1 MQKLF
6 RPLMTLFILSLSSTV
21 VRAQSTTV
29 DSLIKNF
36 EFKKARQFIAESQL
50 DSMQMNFQ
58 LFKYFNEKSVLDSAY
73 YYLYKIDSTALNLT
87 DKGYYYYY
95 YAQIMESENKED
107 LALPFYKQAQQLFE
121 QDNNIKMANEIN
133 FDFYA
138 TLISQRNFEYPKEVY
153 LDRYINIAKKNKFYD
168 QLANAYL
175 DKAIGA
181 MQPHQPDSVKHY
193 IKVSEKFGELSN
205 DLSFLSR
212 LAAIRG
218 LYHTEI
224 TKELDS
230 ADFYFEKENRLLGQ
244 QKLNY
249 RALYN
254 YINKANVARKRDDIE
269 LAIDLL
275 LMADSIPHDLY
286 RKNNKIILYD
296 ALSGD
301 YEALGDTEKALY
313 YLNLYL
319 VYQDSVN
326 VESQNT
332 NLTRFRA
339 SERELEILKE
349 QQASARNK
357 NIAFGLG
364 GTLFL
369 GSIIAFLVYRNA
381 KRKQRIAEQEK
392 EIEVQKT
399 EKILKEQELNTIDAM
414 IAGQEKERQRL
425 ASDLHDSVGATL
437 SAAKMQFEHLKKH
450 RGSLNNEDELY
461 DRTQLLLEEAYT
473 EVRAM
478 AHTKNSGVIAKNGLL
493 PAVNK
498 LAQNASATGK
508 IQIEVQDYGLDQRLE
523 GSLEIAVFRIIQEL
537 VTNIIKHAEAS
548 EASIS
553 LTQHEDAINVVV
565 EDNGKGFKAGQLSN
579 NSGGMGLGSIEKRV
593 EHMEGQMEVDS
604 TQGKGTSV
612 IIDIPL

>member
-1 MQKLF
+1 MISLIASTIYAQVPDFDSAEKLLDSKEF
-6 RPLMTLFILSLSSTV
+6 EVVIDILEPWANSNSESKAGLARGQMLLGQAYLALDKHDKAFKNFLDAKQNW
-21 VRAQSTTV
+21 RAI
-29 DSLIKNF
+29 DSLYKAADANLMVIETLSHQKAIKSKITPYLD
-36 EFKKARQFIAESQL
+36 ELVQFA
-50 DSMQMNFQ
+50 
-58 LFKYFNEKSVLDSAY
+58 
-73 YYLYKIDSTALNLT
+73 T
-87 DKGYYYYY
+87 DKDDPSYLTIAYGRL
-95 YAQIMESENKED
+95 ATSFNHADDMEN
-107 LALPFYKQAQQLFE
+107 AIAFY
-121 QDNNIKMANEIN
+121 
-133 FDFYA
+133 
-138 TLISQRNFEYPKEVY
+138 
-153 LDRYINIAKKNKFYD
+153 
-168 QLANAYL
+168 
-175 DKAIGA
+175 DKAIALAYSTGDTLRA
-181 MQPHQPDSVKHY
+181 ISQQFNKGVAYNS
-193 IKVSEKFGELSN
+193 SEMKMYKQGIEAFTIAAEYFLKKNQKQYLAFAYNNLGESY
-205 DLSFLSR
+205 
-212 LAAIRG
+212 AG
-218 LYHTEI
+218 LKDYD
-224 TKELDS
+224 K
-230 ADFYFEKENRLLGQ
+230 
-244 QKLNY
+244 
-249 RALYN
+249 ALIY
-254 YINKANVARKRDDIE
+254 YLK
-269 LAIDLL
+269 
-275 LMADSIPHDLY
+275 ADSIPIETNVAKTKRIIYGNLEALY
-286 RKNNKIILYD
+286 RNKE
-296 ALSGD
+296 D
-301 YEALGDTEKALY
+301 YRSVVY
-313 YLNLYL
+313 YLEKQKAITDSTEDRYQNLNIEVAEAKTQL
-319 VYQDSVN
+319 A
-326 VESQNT
+326 ES
-332 NLTRFRA
+332 
-339 SERELEILKE
+339 EKE
-349 QQASARNK
+349 TIIQQQKSSRNK

-369 GSIIAFLVYRNA
+369 GSIIAFLVYRNT

-399 EKILKEQELNTIDAM
+399 EKLLKEQELNTIDAM

-478 AHTKNSGVIAKNGLL
+478 AHAKNSGVIAKNGLL

-537 VTNIIKHAEAS
+537 VTNIIKHAEAT

-565 EDNGKGFKAGQLSN
+565 EDNGKGFKAGKLSN

-604 TQGKGTSV
+604 TPGKGTSV

>member
-1 MQKLF
+1 MGNSSSNYYLNEYEKAIYNNREHFFYKYYSLF
-6 RPLMTLFILSLSSTV
+6 LTFQFRNTDTWDKDLEEEMLLFAAGSTSYYLNANIYYLIASYYDRSGNTEKGIELLNLAGENLKQIRYGYANTLKRSVNIT
-21 VRAQSTTV
+21 
-29 DSLIKNF
+29 
-36 EFKKARQFIAESQL
+36 KAG
-50 DSMQMNFQ
+50 
-58 LFKYFNEKSVLDSAY
+58 Y
-73 YYLYKIDSTALNLT
+73 YYSLQKIDSTSFYLEQF
-87 DKGYYYYY
+87 DKPPKNRLE
-95 YAQIMESENKED
+95 QEHKMFEF
-107 LALPFYKQAQQLFE
+107 FYKSMV
-121 QDNNIKMANEIN
+121 DSIKGDY
-133 FDFYA
+133 F
-138 TLISQRNFEYPKEVY
+138 
-153 LDRYINIAKKNKFYD
+153 
-168 QLANAYL
+168 NAYHNL
-175 DKAIGA
+175 YGYTDLLELSYLNK
-181 MQPHQPDSVKHY
+181 
-193 IKVSEKFGELSN
+193 SEKN
-205 DLSFLSR
+205 
-212 LAAIRG
+212 
-218 LYHTEI
+218 YKEI
-224 TKELDS
+224 EAK
-230 ADFYFEKENRLLGQ
+230 YQNEKQ
-244 QKLNY
+244 QK
-249 RALYN
+249 
-254 YINKANVARKRDDIE
+254 
-269 LAIDLL
+269 DLL
-275 LMADSIPHDLY
+275 L
-286 RKNNKIILYD
+286 
-296 ALSGD
+296 
-301 YEALGDTEKALY
+301 E
-313 YLNLYL
+313 
-319 VYQDSVN
+319 
-326 VESQNT
+326 
-332 NLTRFRA
+332 
-339 SERELEILKE
+339 E
-349 QQASARNK
+349 QKSSRNK

-369 GSIIAFLVYRNA
+369 GSIIAFLVYRNT

-478 AHTKNSGVIAKNGLL
+478 AHAKNSGVIAKNGLL

-537 VTNIIKHAEAS
+537 VTNIIKHAEAT

-565 EDNGKGFKAGQLSN
+565 EDNGKGFKAGKLSN

-604 TQGKGTSV
+604 TPGKGTSV

>member
-1 MQKLF
+1 M
-6 RPLMTLFILSLSSTV
+6 SY
-21 VRAQSTTV
+21 
-29 DSLIKNF
+29 DN
-36 EFKKARQFIAESQL
+36 
-50 DSMQMNFQ
+50 MN
-58 LFKYFNEKSVLDSAY
+58 
-73 YYLYKIDSTALNLT
+73 
-87 DKGYYYYY
+87 
-95 YAQIMESENKED
+95 
-107 LALPFYKQAQQLFE
+107 
-121 QDNNIKMANEIN
+121 
-133 FDFYA
+133 
-138 TLISQRNFEYPKEVY
+138 
-153 LDRYINIAKKNKFYD
+153 
-168 QLANAYL
+168 
-175 DKAIGA
+175 IGA
-181 MQPHQPDSVKHY
+181 MYQSKGENVNALKKANIALPYLLKIKDTNSIAANYNNQARAYDSLGNY
-193 IKVSEKFGELSN
+193 PE
-205 DLSFLSR
+205 
-212 LAAIRG
+212 AIR
-218 LYHTEI
+218 LYL
-224 TKELDS
+224 K
-230 ADFYFEKENRLLGQ
+230 
-244 QKLNY
+244 
-249 RALYN
+249 
-254 YINKANVARKRDDIE
+254 
-269 LAIDLL
+269 
-275 LMADSIPHDLY
+275 ADSINLRENPRKTKAIFYENIGKLY
-286 RKNNKIILYD
+286 QKINNY
-296 ALSGD
+296 
-301 YEALGDTEKALY
+301 EKALE
-313 YLNLYL
+313 YLNKSYELTEETDDRL
-319 VYQDSVN
+319 QSLKISVAD
-326 VESQNT
+326 
-332 NLTRFRA
+332 TRSLLA
-339 SERELEILKE
+339 EEKAERII
-349 QQASARNK
+349 QQQKSSRNK

-369 GSIIAFLVYRNA
+369 GSIIAFLVYRNT

-399 EKILKEQELNTIDAM
+399 EKLLKEQELNTIDAM

-478 AHTKNSGVIAKNGLL
+478 AHAKNSGVIAKNGLL

-537 VTNIIKHAEAS
+537 VTNIIKHAEAT

-565 EDNGKGFKAGQLSN
+565 EDNGKGFKAGKLSN

-604 TQGKGTSV
+604 TPGKGTSV